1 MRVFGIGLYDLLG
14 KRHHY
19 QGLGEAQRVSL
30 TLDDL
35 PVGMYLPKAFD
46 AHSNEIG

>member
-1 MRVFGIGLYDLLG
+1 MRVFGIEPYDLLG

-30 TLDDL
+30 
-35 PVGMYLPKAFD
+35 PVGMYLPKAYD
-46 AHSNEIG
+46 AHGNEIG